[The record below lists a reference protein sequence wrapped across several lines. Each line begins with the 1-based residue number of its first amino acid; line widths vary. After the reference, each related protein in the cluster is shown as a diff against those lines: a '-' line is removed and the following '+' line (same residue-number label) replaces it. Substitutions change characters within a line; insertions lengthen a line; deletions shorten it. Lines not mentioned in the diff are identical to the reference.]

1 MRKIELT
8 PEQTDYLVLHFGDT
22 EKKELA
28 ARLGISLPTLYR
40 LAHALQLDLPGQI
53 NKIQLRPD
61 QMDWLVKHFKDREN
75 EFLAYK
81 LGISESSLHRLARR
95 YGLTKSKAFL
105 KARSQDGG
113 HTSIYYHRK
122 RNDGFIPKK
131 GDPVRPGSE
140 KAWFRPGEKPV
151 DRIGKRR
158 EAERIR
164 KSAAS
169 RKATRLNEVIRLR
182 RGLPQ
187 LTRLRIRTLPK
198 EAYAERY
205 YLKKRGY
212 VLDDVQLVAYWTPE
226 TLRCPR
232 KEANPGAY
240 RFEQAV

>member
-8 PEQTDYLVLHFGDT
+8 PEQTDYLVQHFGDM
-22 EKKELA
+22 EKKQLA
-28 ARLGISLPTLYR
+28 AHLGISLPTLYR

-53 NKIQLRPD
+53 NKIRLSPD

-75 EFLAYK
+75 EFLAFK
-81 LGISESSLHRLARR
+81 LGISETSLHRLARR
-95 YGLTKSKAFL
+95 YGLQKSRSFL

-113 HTSIYYHRK
+113 RTSIYYHRK
-122 RNDGFIPKK
+122 RDDGFMPKK

-140 KAWFRPGEKPV
+140 KGWFRPGEKPV
-151 DRIGKRR
+151 DRLGKRR

-198 EAYAERY
+198 EAYIERY
-205 YLKKRGY
+205 YLLKRGY
-212 VLDDVQLVAYWTPE
+212 ILDDAQLVAYWTPD

>member
-8 PEQTDYLVLHFGDT
+8 PEQREYLVQHFGDT
-22 EKKELA
+22 EKKQLA
-28 ARLGISLPTLYR
+28 AQLGISLPTLYR
-40 LAHALQLDLPGQI
+40 QAAALQLDLPGPL
-53 NKIQLRPD
+53 NKIRLSPD
-61 QMDWLVKHFKDREN
+61 QLDWLVKHFKDREN

-95 YGLTKSKAFL
+95 YGLQKSKAFL

-113 HTSIYYHRK
+113 RTSIYYHRK
-122 RNDGFIPKK
+122 RDDGFIPKK

-140 KAWFRPGEKPV
+140 KAW
-151 DRIGKRR
+151 KRR
-158 EAERIR
+158 EAERIL

-169 RKATRLNEVIRLR
+169 RAATRMNEAIRLR

-187 LTRLRIRTLPK
+187 LTKLRIRTVPK
-198 EAYAERY
+198 ETYAERH
-205 YLKKRGY
+205 YLRKRGY
-212 VLDDVQLVAYWTPE
+212 VLDDARLIAYWTPD

-232 KEANPGAY
+232 KEANPGVY

>member
-8 PEQTDYLVLHFGDT
+8 PEQTDYLVRHFGDM
-22 EKKELA
+22 EKKQLA
-28 ARLGISLPTLYR
+28 AHLGISLPTLYR
-40 LAHALQLDLPGQI
+40 QAAALQLDLPGQL
-53 NKIQLRPD
+53 NKIRLRPD
-61 QMDWLVKHFKDREN
+61 QLDWLVKHFKDREN

-81 LGISESSLHRLARR
+81 LGISETSLHRLARR
-95 YGLTKSKAFL
+95 YGLKKSNAFL

-113 HTSIYYHRK
+113 RTSIYYHRK
-122 RNDGFIPKK
+122 RDDGFIPKK

-140 KAWFRPGEKPV
+140 KAWFRPGEKSV

-198 EAYAERY
+198 EAYVERY
-205 YLKKRGY
+205 YLLRRGY
-212 VLDDVQLVAYWTPE
+212 ILDDAQLVAYWTPD

-232 KEANPGAY
+232 KEANPGVY